1 MCNILLFLV
10 TSTNTAQAMRNVD
23 HTATTTDCW
32 SVRRRSIIG
41 VTAHWVD
48 PESLTRCSAPLACR
62 QLRGSHTFDALAG
75 ALNDIHSEYGSRN
88 KEL

>member
-48 PESLTRCSAPLACR
+48 PESLTRCSAALACR